1 MGKIV
6 TYIIWK
12 KIPYGHSPRT
22 QVLPFSLATFPPPP
36 SIPRRNLLP
45 SHHGVSRQLR
55 AQVEAGEHARAA
67 ARPHCR
73 HWDTS
78 LHCRVA
84 TDAPGHPPSIP
95 RVLDSPRPRFPAS
108 LTPRH
113 LPPLLRRQDTSLQP
127 LRHRRRLRA
136 SALHSSAAS
145 TATGASSLSIW
156 PRWQITIL
164 RNSNR

>member
-45 SHHGVSRQLR
+45 SHHGVSGQLR

-78 LHCRVA
+78 LHCRAA

-95 RVLDSPRPRFPAS
+95 RAADTK
-108 LTPRH
+108 TPPSIAAPSRH
-113 LPPLLRRQDTSLQP
+113 LPPTPAPPPTPPRICPPFLEPPPPLQVHHP
-127 LRHRRRLRA
+127 CPFGPGGR
-136 SALHSSAAS
+136 
-145 TATGASSLSIW
+145 SLSLEI
-156 PRWQITIL
+156 PIGKHCSL
-164 RNSNR
+164 SVLV